1 MSNSFESFLGRGWK
15 FPVKVDPNTGKIL
28 TSEYE
33 IDIQEAIKIILM
45 TKKGERVMRPDF
57 GCDIH
62 NHLFDVIDYTLLK
75 QIEKKVKD
83 SLISFEPRITDI
95 EVLAEI
101 DDKNEQ
107 IININISY
115 LVRTTNNPFN
125 LVYPFYINEG
135 MI

>member
-33 IDIQEAIKIILM
+33 IDIQEPIKIILM